1 MTVINYH
8 LHDGT
13 VQSID
18 AKDGDSVMIVA
29 VRNNLEG
36 ILAECGGAC
45 SCATCHVHI
54 DADWMQKLPVMDD
67 LEQEMLDFAEEVD
80 EFSRLSCQIKI
91 SPELDGLV
99 VNVPEKQ
106 Y

>member
-1 MTVINYH
+1 MTIINYV

-13 VQSID
+13 VQSVE
-18 AKDGDSVMIVA
+18 AADGDSVMIVA
-29 VRNNLEG
+29 MRNNFEG

-54 DADWMQKLPVMDD
+54 APEWMDKLPPMDD
-67 LEQEMLDFAEEVD
+67 LEHEMLDFAEDVD
-80 EFSRLSCQIKI
+80 QYSRLSCQIKI
-91 SPELDGLV
+91 TAALDGLV